1 MKTIFTIL
9 LVLFTIIFIWDRL
22 TRKYCTWEQFNYF
35 IGKPNVGKTTWL
47 TMIAYKGIKKGYHVY
62 CSEKI
67 TVKIKDKKRKTVT
80 NVEVPQIDP
89 RQLYRYKFPAYSW
102 VLIDEIG
109 ICFNNRKFKTFDDRL
124 LETFKKYRHRHLRYY
139 VCSQSTDC
147 DATIRRIVTQY
158 YLLSK
163 WARCL
168 VVARRLIA
176 TPIVVKPT
184 AESPASI
191 QDDFKEDPKLL
202 KPVLGGIQFCWIPKY
217 AHMFDSFEINEQERS
232 VMDID
237 YSQDP
242 LPYEP
247 PVIYSRRKEWLMV
260 KKAQISIAWTSF
272 LLSAKKRLRMEQ
284 ARLAKLRNRSDR
296 GVS

>member
-1 MKTIFTIL
+1 MKTIFIIV
-9 LVLFTIIFIWDRL
+9 LVLFIFIFIWDRL
-22 TRKYCTWEQFNYF
+22 TRKYLSWEQFNYY
-35 IGKPNVGKTTWL
+35 IGKPGVGKSTWL
-47 TMIAYKGIKKGYHVY
+47 TKLAYLGVKKGYHVY
-62 CSEKI
+62 STEKI
-67 TVKIKDKKRKTVT
+67 TVKIKDKKRKTLSV
-80 NVEVPQIDP
+80 VEIPQIDP
-89 RQLYRYKFPAYSW
+89 RQLYRYEFPPYSW
-102 VLIDEIG
+102 ILIDEIG

-124 LETFKKYRHRHLRYY
+124 IETFKKYRHRHLRYF

-163 WARCL
+163 WARTL

-184 AESPASI
+184 ADSPASI

-217 AHMFDSFEINEQERS
+217 ASMYDSFETNDQEKKI
-232 VMDID
+232 MDID
-237 YSQDP
+237 LSQDP
-242 LPYEP
+242 LLWEP

-260 KKAQISIAWTSF
+260 KKAQIHIAWSSF
-272 LLSAKKRLRMEQ
+272 LLSSKKKLTRLRMT
-284 ARLAKLRNRSDR
+284 RRR
-296 GVS
+296 